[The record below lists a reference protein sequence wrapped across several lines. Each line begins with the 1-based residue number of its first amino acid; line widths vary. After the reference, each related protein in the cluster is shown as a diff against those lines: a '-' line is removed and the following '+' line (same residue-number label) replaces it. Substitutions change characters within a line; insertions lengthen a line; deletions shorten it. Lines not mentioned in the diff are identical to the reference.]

1 MHSTRLFTAVALG
14 ATMAAGL
21 THADAA
27 PSQERPMPTP
37 ATVTI

>member
-27 PSQERPMPTP
+27 PSQERFFKYS
-37 ATVTI
+37 ATL